1 MAKTFYDIFEV
12 GTNATPDEIRAA
24 YKRMVQRHHPDKHR
38 GRASSEEL
46 LKAINY
52 AYSILSDPL
61 KRANYDAKLINSSD
75 AEADAM
81 YNAGNAYVYTG
92 EPTVNSTANAQS
104 ATHERADT
112 DNFRHAAAGDSRAA
126 WGDRV
131 SAEATAS
138 RKRAA
143 RLSPVSR
150 INSWLAL
157 GLLFLVFL
165 AISRFFYQVTVYKLF
180 DAVDPDGTTLF
191 YGIITGAIIASGAV
205 WLVGKMVT
213 HTLPLTWPMNVIFRE
228 KVRADLQPEH
238 RRIAS
243 AVLIMGML
251 LTFVVPRLDNPAD
264 LARSLAHLS
273 GVTSVDDAR
282 SPEFSARGTL
292 QNAQQG
298 APQDTKIDHP
308 PPLPTLAMPPPVP
321 IKPARAV
328 DIEVPAPKTPSVE
341 APPVKVAV
349 VPPTPRQAP
358 VEKKSVVIE
367 RRPAPQAAKAPP
379 AVEKPVPKSSGVAA
393 SGGGIPEKKE
403 ASSPIPAP
411 EKTGAV
417 AQKPAP
423 VAEPKGIEGGELAK
437 YRKGAQQGVADA
449 QYQLGRAY
457 EKGEGAAR
465 DYKQARAWYS
475 KAADQG
481 YGLAQHSLGSMYMLG
496 KGGEMDPVAAY
507 MWLSLAVNNHVTTS
521 QQALDY
527 LADTLTPAQLADAKR
542 KMARWSPQRKR

>member
-81 YNAGNAYVYTG
+81 YGAGNAYVYTG

-104 ATHERADT
+104 APHERADT
-112 DNFRHAAAGDSRAA
+112 DNSRHAAAGDSRAA

-138 RKRAA
+138 RKRTA

-157 GLLFLVFL
+157 GLLLLVFL
-165 AISRFFYQVTVYKLF
+165 AISQFFYQVTVYKLF
-180 DAVDPDGTTLF
+180 DAADSDGTTLF

-213 HTLPLTWPMNVIFRE
+213 HTLPLAWPMNVIFRE
-228 KVRADLQPEH
+228 KVRSDLQPEH

-251 LTFVVPRLDNPAD
+251 LTFVVPRLDNPAE
-264 LARSLAHLS
+264 LAQSSAHLS
-273 GVTSVDDAR
+273 GVTSV
-282 SPEFSARGTL
+282 PEFSARDTL
-292 QNAQQG
+292 QNALEG
-298 APQDTKIDHP
+298 TPQDTKVDHP
-308 PPLPTLAMPPPVP
+308 PSLPTITMPPPVP

-328 DIEVPAPKTPSVE
+328 DMEVPAPKKTPSVE
-341 APPVKVAV
+341 TPPVKVAV
-349 VPPTPRQAP
+349 VPPTPRQPP

-367 RRPAPQAAKAPP
+367 PRPAPQTVKAPP
-379 AVEKPVPKSSGVAA
+379 AVEKPVPKSSGVAS
-393 SGGGIPEKKE
+393 SGSGIPEKKE

-411 EKTGAV
+411 EKTAAV

-423 VAEPKGIEGGELAK
+423 VAELKGIEGGDLAK
-437 YRKGAQQGVADA
+437 YRKGAQQGAADA

-481 YGLAQHSLGSMYMLG
+481 HGLAQHSLGSMYMLG